1 MHCAPWQWVD
11 NVEVACLVLKW
22 PFCHDSHS
30 GVLQQLFFPCKWE
43 RGDFVG
49 ERPRPADLHFKAL
62 KLLLTYKNPGMD
74 LSENERFCNNSPQ
87 HKRNFLWGPFG
98 KYKTILNLEGLY
110 YQQDVRNEN
119 LNPGWNNTQSSWWFP
134 FWFLLALFFWNDIR
148 GKLNEHAEL
157 LEELVCLTTVTP
169 IFWP

>member
-1 MHCAPWQWVD
+1 MTATQV
-11 NVEVACLVLKW
+11 
-22 PFCHDSHS
+22 FCNSC
-30 GVLQQLFFPCKWE
+30 FFPCKWE

-49 ERPRPADLHFKAL
+49 ERPTPADLHFKAL